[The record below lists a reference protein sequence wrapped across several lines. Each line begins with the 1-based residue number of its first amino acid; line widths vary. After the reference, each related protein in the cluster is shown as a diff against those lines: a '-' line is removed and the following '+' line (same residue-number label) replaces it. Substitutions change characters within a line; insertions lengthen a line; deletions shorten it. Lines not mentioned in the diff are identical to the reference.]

1 MPKINVLF
9 TPETIA
15 QKVQQLGK
23 QITRDYQD
31 RELCVVGVLKG
42 SFMFFADLV
51 RQIDLPITCEFI
63 AISSYGNDTESS
75 GVVQITS
82 DLTQS
87 IEGKDVLIVE
97 DIVDTGHSMRYLIE
111 NFQTR
116 RPRQIKICC
125 LLDKSDNRKTLVPVD
140 YVGFRIPNE
149 FVVGYGLDVAGK
161 HRNLPYIGVYCA

>member
-1 MPKINVLF
+1 MPKIDILF
-9 TPETIA
+9 SAETIA
-15 QKVQQLGK
+15 KKVRELGE
-23 QITRDYQD
+23 QITQDYQNK
-31 RELCVVGVLKG
+31 ELCLIGVLKG
-42 SFMFFADLV
+42 SFIFFADLV
-51 RQIDLPITCEFI
+51 REINLPITCEFI

-87 IEGKDVLIVE
+87 IEGKDVLIIE
-97 DIVDTGHSMRYLIE
+97 DIVDTGHSMRYLLE

-116 RPRQIKICC
+116 RPRQIKVCC
-125 LLDKSDNRKTLVPVD
+125 LLDKSDNRKTQVPVD
-140 YVGFRIPNE
+140 YVGFHIPNA